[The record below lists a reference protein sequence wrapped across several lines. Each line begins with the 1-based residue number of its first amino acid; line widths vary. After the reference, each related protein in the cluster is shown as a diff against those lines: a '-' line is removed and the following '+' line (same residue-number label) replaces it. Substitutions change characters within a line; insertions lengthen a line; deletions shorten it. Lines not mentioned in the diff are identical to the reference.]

1 MDKETINAGFIERI
15 ELIMKYKE
23 LNQRSFAKEVG
34 FSYSTLN
41 KYCNRKSNTI
51 DFELVNR
58 ILSHFSDI
66 NASWLVVGDGNMTL
80 DFEETNQHIERI
92 DRLVDTITMLQGAL
106 NDKDARIKQLE
117 MELSNLKKTQL

>member
-117 MELSNLKKTQL
+117 MELANLKKK

>member
-117 MELSNLKKTQL
+117 TELANLKKK

>member
-117 MELSNLKKTQL
+117 IELANLKKK

>member
-66 NASWLVVGDGNMTL
+66 NASWLVVGDGNITL

-117 MELSNLKKTQL
+117 IELANLKKK